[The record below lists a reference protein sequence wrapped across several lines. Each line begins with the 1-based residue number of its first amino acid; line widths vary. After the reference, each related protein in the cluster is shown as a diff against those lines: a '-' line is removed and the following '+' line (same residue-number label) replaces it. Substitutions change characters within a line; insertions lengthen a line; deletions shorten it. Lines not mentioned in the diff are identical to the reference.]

1 MPASSTARNSGKT
14 RGNANLLKPHTVY
27 ICVGSNLG
35 NRLENCR
42 NGVAALTVSGTIQ
55 LVDQSCIYET
65 EPVDYKDQD
74 WFMNYVIEIETALNP
89 FPLLELLKSVEG
101 EAGRSKNTI
110 RYGPRILDLDII
122 FYDDIVMDT
131 PQLVIPHP
139 RMHKRR
145 FVLKPICDI
154 DPDII
159 HPVLLKSVQS
169 LLDGLD
175 EEHQGIR
182 ELT

>member
-1 MPASSTARNSGKT
+1 
-14 RGNANLLKPHTVY
+14 
-27 ICVGSNLG
+27 
-35 NRLENCR
+35 
-42 NGVAALTVSGTIQ
+42 
-55 LVDQSCIYET
+55 
-65 EPVDYKDQD
+65 
-74 WFMNYVIEIETALNP
+74 MNYVVEIETTLNP
-89 FPLLELLKSVEG
+89 LPLLELLKSIEG
-101 EAGRSKNTI
+101 EAGRSNNKI

-122 FYDDIVMDT
+122 FFDDIVMDT

-154 DPDII
+154 DPGII

-169 LLDGLD
+169 LLDGLG
-175 EEHQGIR
+175 EEHQRIR